1 MIRPHLTIAFYVVL
15 CYTGNIDLLV
25 KPNIEFFLRILRIL
39 DLDIYMA
46 NSIIIQFKKLLN
58 WLILFTLI
66 SSMCW
71 ANDNWKLVKQDTDEN
86 IMIYYSR
93 MDNGMIKFKGVTQV
107 KSSLNSFIALIND
120 LDNIPNWVSSVR
132 KIIILKRNSQMDG
145 YIYTINKMPWP
156 LKDRDSIVYSR
167 IVQDPK
173 TNIITISGQA
183 EPKFIPPNN
192 NYVRVQKIE
201 SFWQIT
207 PLANNYARIEFQGF
221 ADPGG
226 NISSVVFQ
234 WLYKFFLWR
243 LPYYT
248 LKNMKQMIQRPKY
261 QHQKFEYINEG
272 GNVNSSS

>member
-1 MIRPHLTIAFYVVL
+1 
-15 CYTGNIDLLV
+15 
-25 KPNIEFFLRILRIL
+25 
-39 DLDIYMA
+39 MA
-46 NSIIIQFKKLLN
+46 HSITIQFKMLLK
-58 WLILFTLI
+58 WLILFTFI
-66 SSMCW
+66 SSICC
-71 ANDNWKLVKQDTDEN
+71 ANDNWKLVKQNTDED
-86 IMIYYSR
+86 IMIYYSH
-93 MDNGMIKFKGVTQV
+93 MENGMIKFKGVTQV

-132 KIIILKRNSQMDG
+132 KVIILKKNSQMDG

-156 LKDRDSIVYSR
+156 LRDRDSIVYSR
-167 IVQDPK
+167 IAQDPK

-192 NYVRVQKIE
+192 NYVRVQEIE
-201 SFWQIT
+201 SFWKIT
-207 PLANNYARIEFQGF
+207 PLPNKHARVEFQGF

-248 LKNMKQMIQRPKY
+248 LKNMKQMIQRSKY
-261 QHQKFEYINEG
+261 QQQKFEYIHEG